1 MAYNSDY
8 RYITLNEFKT
18 NYDYGD
24 LTEDKIIKYISKA
37 EKLIDLYVG
46 PQIKFLDCEIQG
58 VATSG
63 SKTTL
68 IDTNL
73 TNYVD
78 KYFTYCY
85 LIIVDDIGVPVISAI
100 NFAGEDGVGLS
111 NSWLIDIS
119 GVINEDLLNTGSIT
133 VSEDCT
139 LQSKTVDGVDV
150 SSWCNPVSLVE
161 GENITEG
168 IKTLL
173 GFDEDITFDVLH
185 AQDIDED
192 GYLIVIVELKDASD
206 NKTNVTIKIKIDA
219 EASPM
224 VTGKAIGEERFII
237 DFDSETS
244 KITVDI
250 AFSEAIDNSSIY
262 RIIQKSQFPRAIDY
276 VNFNNSY
283 YKYIPS
289 DIKISTC
296 LQTEW
301 MIKKG
306 LDFIR
311 EGGDKF
317 ISETMGAYSYQKA
330 KPVNEIEALICPEA
344 KHYLKRFK
352 NRLGKIVI

>member
-85 LIIVDDIGVPVISAI
+85 LIIVD
-100 NFAGEDGVGLS
+100 
-111 NSWLIDIS
+111 
-119 GVINEDLLNTGSIT
+119 
-133 VSEDCT
+133 
-139 LQSKTVDGVDV
+139 
-150 SSWCNPVSLVE
+150 
-161 GENITEG
+161 
-168 IKTLL
+168 
-173 GFDEDITFDVLH
+173 
-185 AQDIDED
+185 
-192 GYLIVIVELKDASD
+192 
-206 NKTNVTIKIKIDA
+206 
-219 EASPM
+219 
-224 VTGKAIGEERFII
+224 GKAIGEERFII

-296 LQTEW
+296 LQAEW